1 MLAEFQSWGYNFR
14 VGGIVFF
21 LAAATL
27 GLFITVWKHVPAPKG
42 ANSITWHV
50 YLMRGVAAGIAV
62 GSAVMI
68 GKVRYKV
75 EFGAHC
81 HQYLVSD

>member
-42 ANSITWHV
+42 ANAITWHV

-68 GKVRYKV
+68 GKVRYKRF
-75 EFGAHC
+75 EFSLPSI
-81 HQYLVSD
+81 YFI